1 MNEVTGEI
9 IKKSSEPLTNNH
21 QPTENPTVDVQIK
34 EEPQTESSSATDVNE
49 NVSDKVRFIS
59 VDEAKNIAVSHAGL
73 TINQVRFLKPNLRKT
88 MTVLSMK

>member
-9 IKKSSEPLTNNH
+9 IKKKFGPLTNNH

-49 NVSDKVRFIS
+49 NVSDKVRFI
-59 VDEAKNIAVSHAGL
+59 K
-73 TINQVRFLKPNLRKT
+73 
-88 MTVLSMK
+88 